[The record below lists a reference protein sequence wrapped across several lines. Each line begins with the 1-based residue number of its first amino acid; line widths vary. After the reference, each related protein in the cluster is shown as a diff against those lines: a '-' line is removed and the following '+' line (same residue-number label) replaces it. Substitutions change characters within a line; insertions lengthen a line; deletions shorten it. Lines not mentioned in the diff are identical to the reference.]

1 MSEDMLKD
9 LVSRNVDVLVEETP
23 QQLSFPPPSSVK
35 QSIQQCEAC
44 ARNNISMLFQFQV
57 E

>member
-9 LVSRNVDVLVEETP
+9 FVSRNVDVLVEETP
-23 QQLSFPPPSSVK
+23 QLPSPPPSSVK
-35 QSIQQCEAC
+35 AKHSNNVKIVG
-44 ARNNISMLFQFQV
+44 ARNNIQFQI

>member
-35 QSIQQCEAC
+35 AKHPT
-44 ARNNISMLFQFQV
+44 M
-57 E
+57 